1 MNDEISILLRHC
13 TCTYCTTLHH
23 DFLRTTFELNFILLF
38 RPGTGCLET
47 LHTMFIGKSEFY
59 ERYTTGCLLGKGG
72 NGQVYAGYRNI
83 DHFPVAIKVVSKKRL
98 VEGSINHKNVR
109 VPIEVALLHKSRHV
123 KGVIKLME
131 YTELPDCF
139 VIIMERK
146 VNSIKDDCKDLYD
159 FITDQ
164 HRANGCVNEEL
175 AKKIFKQVV
184 QTVIDLEKLNVLHGD
199 IKDENILIDTQTN
212 EIKLID
218 FGAGNKLFEE
228 KSYHTYHGT
237 RVYAPPEWIK
247 HKSYTASGL
256 NVWSLGVLL
265 YDLITGDIPFKNDNA
280 TAAAKLSFPNHAI
293 ISDGAKDLIRSCL
306 TLSFQSRINLTDIL
320 NHPWFGDH
328 PWFGLSNE
336 VYSNTKHQS
345 IEILPSDF
353 ENSRDNSKSLSQQPK
368 YTGKSQITSLAKH
381 FNGPSSVTSLVI
393 LESQIE
399 TMVMHSC
406 HKQPFFKKLLKL
418 LTLPITFL
426 LSGIRSGCIVADM
439 V

>member
-1 MNDEISILLRHC
+1 
-13 TCTYCTTLHH
+13 
-23 DFLRTTFELNFILLF
+23 
-38 RPGTGCLET
+38 
-47 LHTMFIGKSEFY
+47 
-59 ERYTTGCLLGKGG
+59 
-72 NGQVYAGYRNI
+72 
-83 DHFPVAIKVVSKKRL
+83 
-98 VEGSINHKNVR
+98 
-109 VPIEVALLHKSRHV
+109 
-123 KGVIKLME
+123 
-131 YTELPDCF
+131 
-139 VIIMERK
+139 
-146 VNSIKDDCKDLYD
+146 
-159 FITDQ
+159 
-164 HRANGCVNEEL
+164 
-175 AKKIFKQVV
+175 
-184 QTVIDLEKLNVLHGD
+184 
-199 IKDENILIDTQTN
+199 
-212 EIKLID
+212 
-218 FGAGNKLFEE
+218 LFEE

-265 YDLITGDIPFKNDNA
+265 YDLLTGDIPFKNDNA
-280 TAAAKLSFPNHAI
+280 TMAAKLSFPNHAI

-306 TLSFQSRINLTDIL
+306 NLSVQSRINLTDIL

-336 VYSNTKHQS
+336 VYSDTKHQS
-345 IEILPSDF
+345 IESLPSDC
-353 ENSRDNSKSLSQQPK
+353 ENKYQENSKSLSQQPK
-368 YTGKSQITSLAKH
+368 YTGKSQTTSLAKS

-426 LSGIRSGCIVADM
+426 LSGIRSGCIVSDM

>member
-1 MNDEISILLRHC
+1 MGRLLQ
-13 TCTYCTTLHH
+13 TLIESGHKLKQPLMESQSL
-23 DFLRTTFELNFILLF
+23 DLNNLRQ
-38 RPGTGCLET
+38 GTGCLKE
-47 LHTMFIGKSEFY
+47 LLTMFIGKSGFY

-72 NGQVYAGYRNI
+72 NGQVYAGYRNS
-83 DHFPVAIKVVSKKRL
+83 DHFPVAIKVVDKKRL
-98 VEGSINHKNVR
+98 VEGSINNKNVR

-146 VNSIKDDCKDLYD
+146 VKSIKDDCKDLYD

-164 HRANGCVNEEL
+164 HRANGCVSEEL

-265 YDLITGDIPFKNDNA
+265 YDLLTGDIPFKNDNA
-280 TAAAKLSFPNHAI
+280 TLSAKLSFPNHAI

-306 TLSFQSRINLTDIL
+306 NLSVQSRIILTQNIKVL
-320 NHPWFGDH
+320 KPY
-328 PWFGLSNE
+328 LLI
-336 VYSNTKHQS
+336 VITNTKKTQS
-345 IEILPSDF
+345 LCHNNNLNILVKVKPQVLP
-353 ENSRDNSKSLSQQPK
+353 NLSMAPAVLPHLS
-368 YTGKSQITSLAKH
+368 YL
-381 FNGPSSVTSLVI
+381 N
-393 LESQIE
+393 
-399 TMVMHSC
+399 
-406 HKQPFFKKLLKL
+406 LKL
-418 LTLPITFL
+418 KLW
-426 LSGIRSGCIVADM
+426 
-439 V
+439 